1 MMSSPEEFKSSEPT
15 VNYVP
20 MIVSDIKSGKS
31 KAAIISQLK
40 SSGAD
45 PIQAREQVDK
55 VFSELNAALESQR
68 ITTNSLVMAILAAG
82 AAAILGGVVWGIIVL
97 VSGYEIGFMAT
108 GIGVLT
114 GYAVAKL
121 TRARGV
127 PMQIIAVV
135 AALIGIL
142 IGKYVTFYGIL
153 RELLTTEYGAEVAKQ
168 VSILSSDVFTF
179 FLENFTEFLSVY
191 DVLWVVLAIIAAW
204 RIPKGLNIKRPPE
217 F

>member
-1 MMSSPEEFKSSEPT
+1 MTSSDEFKPAEPT
-15 VNYVP
+15 ISYVHR
-20 MIVSDIKSGKS
+20 IVSDVRSGKS
-31 KAAIISQLK
+31 KEAIIAELR

-45 PIQAREQVDK
+45 PVQARQQVDR
-55 VFSELNAALESQR
+55 VFDELKGALESQR
-68 ITTNSLVMAILAAG
+68 ITTNSLVIAILGAG
-82 AAAILGGVVWGIIVL
+82 AAAILGGIVWGIIV
-97 VSGYEIGFMAT
+97 VISGYEIGFMAT

-127 PMQIIAVV
+127 PMQVIAVV
-135 AALIGIL
+135 AALVGIL

-153 RELLTTEYGAEVAKQ
+153 RELITSEYGAEVAKQ
-168 VSILSSDVFTF
+168 VSIFSSDVLTF

-191 DVLWVVLAIIAAW
+191 DALWVVLAVIAAW
-204 RIPKGLNIKRPPE
+204 RIPKGLNLKMPPD